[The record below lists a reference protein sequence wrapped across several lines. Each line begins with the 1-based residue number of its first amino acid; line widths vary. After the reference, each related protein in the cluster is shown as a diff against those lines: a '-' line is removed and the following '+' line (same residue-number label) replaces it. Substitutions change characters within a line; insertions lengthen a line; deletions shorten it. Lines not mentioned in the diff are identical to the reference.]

1 MATHSKLQQGGQ
13 LLTTR
18 TVKLQL
24 YQSRVGFGSAAATT
38 GAAAT
43 TESSTQCLAPRWLRP

>member
-24 YQSRVGFGSAAATT
+24 YRSRVGFGSAAATT